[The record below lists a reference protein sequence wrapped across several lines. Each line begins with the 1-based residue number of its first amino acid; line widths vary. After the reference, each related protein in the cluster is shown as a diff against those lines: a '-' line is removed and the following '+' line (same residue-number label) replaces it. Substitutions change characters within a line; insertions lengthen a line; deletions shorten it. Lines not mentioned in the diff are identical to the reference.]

1 MYRVLFKVI
10 KVCIHIKETLYL
22 EILLRKNVDTIV
34 SKEIYPLVN
43 GIAELNMTT

>member
-1 MYRVLFKVI
+1 MI

-34 SKEIYPLVN
+34 SKELYPLVN
-43 GIAELNMTT
+43 GKAELNMTT